1 MNRFL
6 ATICLPALLSASALA
21 MQAPP
26 ATPPATD
33 APVVNPKKK
42 APDARGPEE
51 VGARGMDR
59 QERIKA
65 QVSETSAP
73 IASGGNDGVG
83 TPTGGGVQAPVDT
96 TPVVKLEPELLDL
109 GEMVVD
115 TAKSG
120 QGEDHEHQ

>member
-6 ATICLPALLSASALA
+6 AMICLPALLSASALA

-83 TPTGGGVQAPVDT
+83 TPTGGGGG
-96 TPVVKLEPELLDL
+96 L
-109 GEMVVD
+109 GLGGGGGLGLGGGGLGLGGD
-115 TAKSG
+115 GGSG
-120 QGEDHEHQ
+120 GER